1 MASDDAGWRAGR
13 CRGKSSDDSWCQVRL
28 TTDQLLLFVC
38 PFSSS
43 ICSPFFFFYGFGF
56 LGKWIRWLFAEGKQ
70 GFLGVTVGVDCGL
83 EIPSLTIDSNDGSL

>member
-1 MASDDAGWRAGR
+1 MLVGELVVVGERAAMTRGARYASLQI
-13 CRGKSSDDSWCQVRL
+13 S
-28 TTDQLLLFVC
+28 F
-38 PFSSS
+38 FSSS
-43 ICSPFFFFYGFGF
+43 VPFLLLSVLLFFFYGFGF